1 MPRRPPEE
9 ILSPKMTIPL
19 LWLSVF
25 VNSNSFAA
33 VPARFEADLSE
44 AQLALYQKD
53 YPKAS
58 TLVDS
63 VLRESPN
70 LPEAQELKAQILAGK
85 NDRAA
90 IAQFDRLIEMRKR
103 EGKTK
108 EVGQYEFMAG
118 RAAYRAK
125 DVTTAVTR
133 FTRAAQ
139 DPASAGSA
147 NYYLGLIATEQ
158 GKEEDA
164 RGYFMRALSSDNE
177 DIKPAAQFQ
186 LSQLDIR
193 ANKSEAAVRGLV
205 QARGLASTRLNMRGS
220 SAAAK
225 DLANQIQKATGKE
238 LHSLDESALLVNAG
252 LMTGYDSNVL
262 SVPTGTTSG
271 SSIPSASSVVET
283 LNYGIIYATSPSS
296 EFQFVPSYRGSF
308 NYNFNADTRNAQFL
322 MNDVRVNIT
331 RYTLER
337 TSYGLK
343 LGGVMGF
350 QYQVDPDTNNGQL
363 GAFSLQGSFG
373 PYLKTP
379 LTDEWTLTADLY
391 FQPKRMYLD
400 DSFSTTLRESGWE
413 QYARA
418 AVVATN
424 TTTYWN
430 PGISVTGWWTQTSGE
445 EFRGRKVSLDFG
457 NTFYFSRNWIAG
469 VSAGINAAWY
479 PDRLNGIRRDQG
491 ITGIASTGYQ
501 LTDEFNILASLSY
514 TGNFS
519 NVSAYRYNR
528 FIAAVGGN
536 YAF

>member
-1 MPRRPPEE
+1 MP
-9 ILSPKMTIPL
+9 PKITKML
-19 LWLSVF
+19 LWLAVLTHSI
-25 VNSNSFAA
+25 SFAA

-44 AQLALYQKD
+44 AQLALHAKD
-53 YPKAS
+53 YPKA
-58 TLVDS
+58 TALVDS

-70 LPEAQELKAQILAGK
+70 LTEAQELRAQIMSGK
-85 NDRAA
+85 NDRGA
-90 IAQFDRLIEMRKR
+90 IAQYDRLIETKKR
-103 EGKTK
+103 EGKIK

-125 DVTTAVTR
+125 DVPTAITR
-133 FTRAAQ
+133 FNRAAQ
-139 DPASAGSA
+139 DPASAGA
-147 NYYLGLIATEQ
+147 AKYYLGMIANEQ
-158 GKEEDA
+158 GREDDS
-164 RGYFMRALSSDNE
+164 RGFFLSALSSDNE
-177 DIKPAAQFQ
+177 DIRPAAQFQ
-186 LSQLDIR
+186 LSQLDMK
-193 ANKSEAAVRGLV
+193 ANKSESAVRGLV
-205 QARGLASTRLNMRGS
+205 QARGLASNRLSMRSS

-225 DLANQIQKATGKE
+225 DLAIQIQKATGKE

-262 SVPTGTTSG
+262 SVPTGTASG

-283 LNYGIIYATSPSS
+283 LNYGIIYATSPSDQ
-296 EFQFVPSYRGSF
+296 FQFVPSYRGSF
-308 NYNFNADTRNAQFL
+308 NYNFNSDTRNAQFL
-322 MNDVRVNIT
+322 MNDIRVNIT

-373 PYLKTP
+373 PYIKTP
-379 LTDEWTLTADLY
+379 LTDEWTLTGDLY

-418 AVVATN
+418 SIIATN

-430 PGISVTGWWTQTSGE
+430 PGVSVTGWWTQTSGE
-445 EFRGRKVSLDFG
+445 EFRGRKVALDFG
-457 NTFYFSRNWIAG
+457 NTMYFSRHWIAG
-469 VSAGINAAWY
+469 MTVGINAAWY

-528 FIAAVGGN
+528 LIAAVGGN